1 MEENG
6 LELLKVADKF
16 NLHQL
21 KGNFKSKEVII
32 FFSFLH
38 TFF

>member
-21 KGNFKSKEVII
+21 KGNFQSKEVIETRTK
-32 FFSFLH
+32 SCP
-38 TFF
+38 